1 MSSHGDTVAA
11 AIGTLLRRDVRQRI
25 YAQLT
30 EGLGDAV
37 NESTYPVLS
46 GLERFGASTAA
57 ELSTAVG
64 LDRSVVSRHA
74 NILERAELLKRV
86 PDERDRRWIALILT
100 DRGQETVAVM
110 RERLNSLIEAFLDE
124 WPDEQAAVF
133 ATILTAFTE
142 NGPFAN

>member
-1 MSSHGDTVAA
+1 MSSHGETVAA

-30 EGLGDAV
+30 EGLGEAV
-37 NESTYPVLS
+37 SESTYPVLS

-74 NILERAELLKRV
+74 NILEQAELLKRV
-86 PDERDRRWIALILT
+86 PDERDRRWTALVLT
-100 DRGQETVAVM
+100 DAGREAVTVM
-110 RERLNSLIEAFLDE
+110 RERLNGLIEEFLNQ
-124 WPDEQAAVF
+124 WPDEQTASF
-133 ATILTAFTE
+133 ARILTAFTE
-142 NGPFAN
+142 NGPFTD